1 MHSLRTHLLVVI
13 VLIILGAFGSSNA
26 AQVDVTCP
34 PLIQK
39 ALQSV
44 GNNCQ
49 GLNRNSA
56 CYGFSDVK
64 ATFSQTTD
72 ATGFAA
78 IGGPTNNFGTIT
90 LVPDG
95 HSYTGDLFDL
105 MVNFTAPAGTA
116 SGAFTANLM
125 GSLTS
130 VGVGGLQISFLNPT
144 LQIANGTGGFY
155 TLHVNDVAF
164 SGSLAPGAT
173 ALSQNISGYVLA
185 VPEPASW
192 ALMLLGFGGIGLT
205 MRRRR
210 PALAQVA

>member
-1 MHSLRTHLLVVI
+1 MRKLLLSAV
-13 VLIILGAFGSSNA
+13 GASALAAGSAAS
-26 AQVDVTCP
+26 AQVTFSGGSTGCF
-34 PLIQK
+34 Q
-39 ALQSV
+39 V
-44 GNNCQ
+44 GGAGPCTNPDA
-49 GLNRNSA
+49 GLTFL
-56 CYGFSDVK
+56 GGP

-210 PALAQVA
+210 RPALAQVA